1 MNHGIR
7 EKQLLFVSCSNLPFL
22 TLTIMISLSKLSHV
36 LLASMVLA
44 GMMLSGCVRDKCD
57 MNISYMEYT
66 PVYMNPI
73 DFKNAVAIEAPRD
86 LKNPGKIYV
95 KDDYLFVNEVAK
107 GVHVFDNTDPA
118 NPIALAFINAPG
130 TYDMAVNCD
139 KLYIDSSTDLLVFDI
154 SDPAA
159 PQLQERVENA
169 LPHIIFY
176 QGYQADPNQGIVVE
190 WTPELKTVPYACDGD
205 MSEVIMMNQFSIQPN
220 VDPAPTLDQTNF
232 AGRSAVNVS
241 TPGQAG
247 SMSRFAVKDE
257 RLYVVT
263 TEELRVYDVTNCG
276 APGFIQSVEIQSWG
290 GEAETIFPLDNL
302 LLIGS
307 TSGMF
312 IYDTQD
318 PNNPQMLSVFQH
330 VTSCDPV
337 VSDGQYAY
345 VTLRSEERNNRC
357 DGWTNQLDVLDISN
371 PANPFLIRTYQMTR
385 PAGLGIDGESLFVC
399 DGDAGLKVFDATNP
413 QQLSQTQNFTELNA
427 MDVIPN
433 DGNLIMVGAD
443 GIVQYSYDGA
453 SNMQKLSTIP
463 VR

>member
-1 MNHGIR
+1 
-7 EKQLLFVSCSNLPFL
+7 
-22 TLTIMISLSKLSHV
+22 MISLNKLPRL
-36 LLASMVLA
+36 LLATLVLA
-44 GMMLSGCVRDKCD
+44 GMTLTGCVRDKCD

-66 PVYMNPI
+66 PVYMNAV
-73 DFKNAVAIEAPRD
+73 DFKNAVAVEAPRD

-107 GVHVFDNTDPA
+107 GVHIFDNTDPA
-118 NPIALAFINAPG
+118 NPMALAFINAPG

-159 PQLQERVENA
+159 PQLQDRVENA
-169 LPHIIFY
+169 LPHIIY
-176 QGYQADPNQGIVVE
+176 YRGYQADPSLGTVIE
-190 WTPELKTVPYACDGD
+190 WKPELITAPYACDGN
-205 MSEVIMMNQFSIQPN
+205 MSEVIIMNQFSMQPN
-220 VDPAPTLDQTNF
+220 VDPDPTLDQTSF

-263 TEELRVYDVTNCG
+263 SEELRVYDVTNCG
-276 APGFIQSVEIQSWG
+276 VPGFVQSVAIETWG
-290 GEAETIFPLDNL
+290 GEAETIFALDEL

-312 IYDTQD
+312 IYDTKD
-318 PNNPQMLSVFQH
+318 ADNPTFLSVFQH

-337 VSDGQYAY
+337 VSDGEFAY
-345 VTLRSEERNNRC
+345 VTLRSEGNNSPC
-357 DGWTNQLDVLDISN
+357 AGWTNQLDVLDITN
-371 PANPFLIRTYQMTR
+371 PANPRLVNTVQMNG
-385 PAGLGIDGESLFVC
+385 PAGLGIDGDNLFVC
-399 DGDAGLKVFDATNP
+399 DGDAGLKVFDANTP
-413 QQLSQTQNFTELNA
+413 AQLKQSQVFSELNA

-433 DGNLIMVGAD
+433 NGTLIMMGTD
-443 GIVQYSYDGA
+443 GIVQYSYDGN
-453 SNMQKLSTIP
+453 SDMKKLSTIP
-463 VR
+463 VQ